1 MKNTEFD
8 PIDLHSA
15 YSQENTSID
24 LSCEKCAESD
34 NSTSQFAEQG
44 QDTEKRTS
52 VLFTFRPSVHCDHA
66 VPFQSHFLLR
76 VSEEVSSVRS
86 AVQAAGSQVEI
97 FRP

>member
-15 YSQENTSID
+15 YSQENTSLD

-52 VLFTFRPSVHCDHA
+52 VLSDNVSRETILSGKNHRKMYK
-66 VPFQSHFLLR
+66 LLKKEGMGKLD
-76 VSEEVSSVRS
+76 S
-86 AVQAAGSQVEI
+86 
-97 FRP
+97 

>member
-1 MKNTEFD
+1 MKNTEFG

-52 VLFTFRPSVHCDHA
+52 VLSDN
-66 VPFQSHFLLR
+66 
-76 VSEEVSSVRS
+76 VSRETILSLSL
-86 AVQAAGSQVEI
+86 I
-97 FRP
+97 HI